1 MAIARVRGLRAFLIS
16 VALLLP
22 VWTNYGYSA
31 VRFDAVGSPT
41 EVINTGRSEVLGSI
55 NLIVRGPGNVTGTAT
70 GGPTQI
76 GLIFA
81 HPPLQIDNDS
91 ASGILVYF
99 SPGFAV
105 ANPTLVSVENRQVGE
120 HCMGFMTLNM
130 LPGAAPAEGDFI
142 RIEGIRGRIDIS
154 AALTPGTD
162 LYVDL
167 QSINDPAANSFYPE
181 SLRVAKSLEG
191 MAAEVLSDAFGF
203 QIRVTES
210 FPRAFVDSDAGDDGI
225 NSNDRVDSAG
235 NALGA
240 PTQSTQ
246 FNIQL
251 DGIPGGV
258 SQVIW
263 PSASTVFS
271 GTGAVLRL
279 LTSSFS
285 QGSSQATYSFEA
297 ANQTGSSDL
306 VMESFSIYPGFVF
319 TGGDC
324 NTGNLSANVT
334 LGPTAP
340 RPSGCTALTPNAAR
354 PRFLEAFE
362 LLINWLDPNSI
373 VAGSPAFVLKVHG
386 AGFTPDAVV
395 RWNGTEMPTVYV
407 SRSLLEASV
416 SADKLTLA
424 GSAAV
429 TVSSPSV
436 AGGSVSNPAT
446 FTISP
451 HALSLFFPSLSLASS
466 ADDVTGIAL
475 VNLGGRTANFTLT
488 AFDQTGT
495 PISGS
500 AITNPATLTLP
511 AWQQLSMADSEIFGP
526 GLPGSRISGW
536 IRLEGDVA
544 RVAGFFLNFD
554 GSLTKLDGADVS
566 GAKLTSFVLPEAGAG
581 AAIRVANPNEGPA
594 AIMLQLM
601 SADGGVR
608 TEVSRTIQ
616 PHGILLGTVRDIFPG
631 TTANPGD
638 YIRADSS
645 SGVVPYES
653 FGPSSGDTAGLNGQ
667 DAGTS
672 YWTLYAPQYVTGGG
686 DWQSTLSVVNLDA
699 DPGTVR
705 FRLVGDD
712 GVQIG
717 ATRTLPIAGRG
728 KISITAQDFFLAAG
742 PAIVQGSVE
751 IVGTGVRLAG
761 SVAFGRATPGGFHT
775 ALPLAAARHL
785 QLTFSQVASDVNF
798 YTGLAILNPDSAPLR
813 AAIRVYDAGGNEI
826 ANKVVDLPAFG
837 RVSRLLTE
845 YFPELGER
853 QISEGYMI
861 VEAIKNLVAFAVFG
875 AKNLTALS
883 AVPPQIF

>member
-1 MAIARVRGLRAFLIS
+1 MAIIRVRGLRAFLIAA
-16 VALLLP
+16 ALLLP
-22 VWTNYGYSA
+22 ISTNYAYSA

-41 EVINTGRSEVLGSI
+41 EVIKTGRSEVLGSI
-55 NLIVRGPGNVTGTAT
+55 NLIVRGPNNVTGTAT

-81 HPPLQIDNDS
+81 RPPLQIDNDG

-99 SPGFAV
+99 SPGFAA
-105 ANPTLVSVENRQVGE
+105 ANPMLVSVENRLVGE
-120 HCMGFMTLNM
+120 QCMGFMTLNL
-130 LPGAAPAEGDFI
+130 LPGATPAAGDFI

-154 AALTPGTD
+154 TALTPGTD
-162 LYVDL
+162 LFVDL

-181 SLRVAKSLEG
+181 SLRVAKSLES
-191 MAAEVLSDAFGF
+191 MTAEVLADMFGF
-203 QIRVTES
+203 HIRVTES

-246 FNIQL
+246 ILIQL
-251 DGIPGGV
+251 DGIPEGV
-258 SQVIW
+258 SEVIW
-263 PSASTVFS
+263 PVVSTVFS
-271 GTGAVLRL
+271 GTGAELRL
-279 LTSSFS
+279 LDSSFS
-285 QGSSQATYSFEA
+285 KGSSRATYSFEA
-297 ANQTGSSDL
+297 DNQTGGSDL
-306 VMESFSIYPGFVF
+306 VMESFSIKPGFVF
-319 TGGDC
+319 TGSSCTTAD
-324 NTGNLSANVT
+324 LAAHVT

-340 RPSGCTALTPNAAR
+340 RVTGCTALTPNAAR

-362 LLINWLDPNSI
+362 LLINWLDPASV

-386 AGFTPDAVV
+386 AGFTPGVTV
-395 RWNGTEMPTVYV
+395 RWNGVDLPTVFI
-407 SRSLLEASV
+407 SRSLLEVSV
-416 SADKLTLA
+416 PADKLAIA
-424 GSAAV
+424 GSV
-429 TVSSPSV
+429 TLTVSSPAA
-436 AGGSVSNPAT
+436 AGGFLSNPAT
-446 FTISP
+446 FTIAP
-451 HALSLFFPSLSLASS
+451 HALSLYFPSLSLAGS
-466 ADDVTGIAL
+466 ADDITGIAL
-475 VNLGGRTANFTLT
+475 VNLGGRTASLTLT

-495 PISGS
+495 QIAGS

-544 RVAGFFLNFD
+544 RMTGFFLNFD
-554 GSLTKLDGADVS
+554 AALTKLDGADAS
-566 GAKLTSFVLPEAGAG
+566 GARLTSFVLPEAGAG
-581 AAIRVANPNEGPA
+581 AAVRIANPGEDPA
-594 AIMLQLM
+594 AIVLQLM
-601 SADGGVR
+601 SANGAVR
-608 TEVSRTIQ
+608 ADVSRTIP
-616 PHGILLGTVRDIFPG
+616 PHGILLGAVKDIFRG
-631 TTANPGD
+631 IAADPGD

-653 FGPSSGDTAGLNGQ
+653 FGPSSGDSAGLNGQ

-672 YWTLYAPQYVTGGG
+672 FWTLYAPQYVTGG

-728 KISITAQDFFLAAG
+728 KISITAQDFFLATG

-751 IVGTGVRLAG
+751 IVGSGIRLAG
-761 SVAFGRATPGGFHT
+761 SVAFGRANAGGFYT
-775 ALPLAAARHL
+775 SLPLAVARNL

-798 YTGLAILNPDSAPLR
+798 YTGLAILNPNSAPLR
-813 AAIRVYDAGGNEI
+813 AAIRVYDADGNEI
-826 ANKVVDLPAFG
+826 ARKVEDLPAFG

-845 YFPELGER
+845 YFPALAGR

-861 VEAIKNLVAFAVFG
+861 VEAIENFAAFAVFG